1 MFIVPVTRSVTR
13 VNGHAR
19 DFGAFDRLVDDAFD
33 RFFGGSRAGTP
44 AEARAPAIDVVET
57 ESQYTVT
64 VDLPGVARE
73 DVKVSIDGKRVSIE
87 AQAGTS
93 AEKKDGE
100 RVVYSERPAAR
111 FARSFTLPL
120 EIDQAASQAK
130 LDNGAMIA
138 LAAAMRLQAGLV
150 DLAGPQGAA
159 SFDVRPRWPLDAIG
173 IASADRAAVSGP
185 GAGAVERRTLS

>member
-19 DFGAFDRLVDDAFD
+19 DFGAFDRLFDDAVD

-130 LDNGAMIA
+130 LDNGVLSLVLAKK
-138 LAAAMRLQAGLV
+138 LKPAAAQLT
-150 DLAGPQGAA
+150 
-159 SFDVRPRWPLDAIG
+159 IN
-173 IASADRAAVSGP
+173 
-185 GAGAVERRTLS
+185 

>member
-13 VNGHAR
+13 VNGDAR

-130 LDNGAMIA
+130 LDNGVLSLVLAKK
-138 LAAAMRLQAGLV
+138 LKPAAAQLT
-150 DLAGPQGAA
+150 
-159 SFDVRPRWPLDAIG
+159 IN
-173 IASADRAAVSGP
+173 
-185 GAGAVERRTLS
+185 

>member
-19 DFGAFDRLVDDAFD
+19 DFGALDRLVDDAFD
-33 RFFGGSRAGTP
+33 RFFGGSRAGAP
-44 AEARAPAIDVVET
+44 AEARTPAIDVVET

-130 LDNGAMIA
+130 LEHGVLSLVLAKK
-138 LAAAMRLQAGLV
+138 LKPAAAQLT
-150 DLAGPQGAA
+150 
-159 SFDVRPRWPLDAIG
+159 IN
-173 IASADRAAVSGP
+173 
-185 GAGAVERRTLS
+185 

>member
-33 RFFGGSRAGTP
+33 RFFGGSRGGTP

-130 LDNGAMIA
+130 LDNGVLSLVLAKK
-138 LAAAMRLQAGLV
+138 LKPAAAQLT
-150 DLAGPQGAA
+150 
-159 SFDVRPRWPLDAIG
+159 IN
-173 IASADRAAVSGP
+173 
-185 GAGAVERRTLS
+185 